1 MVEYTSEYTESS
13 ADTSLD
19 LLLVP
24 PLPSGCCGGHRNRL
38 EDMAE
43 ALEGAV
49 EPYPEL
55 EGVATLEGVAPA
67 AVLVL

>member
-1 MVEYTSEYTESS
+1 M
-13 ADTSLD
+13 D
-19 LLLVP
+19 LLLV
-24 PLPSGCCGGHRNRL
+24 PLPSGCCGDHRNKL